1 MKAVYWF
8 SGIFTVACIIAE
20 LLKPKEEKKKPL
32 TSREEHE
39 GFTVTRT
46 ALGNQ
51 EEIRFRGSYDDIMRH
66 LGVIKGDKPPLPP
79 NLDIEGLP
87 SYNFGCP
94 HCGISSMVGENL
106 WRYHELSRTRGY
118 MDNTTTFLSKCK
130 KCNGFMKAKVDH
142 DDF

>member
-1 MKAVYWF
+1 MKAVYWL
-8 SGIFTVACIIAE
+8 SGIFTVACLVAE
-20 LLKPKEEKKKPL
+20 LLKPKEEKKPL
-32 TSREEHE
+32 ASIEAHD

-46 ALGNQ
+46 SPGNQ

-66 LGVIKGDKPPLPP
+66 LGVIKDEKPALPP
-79 NLDIEGLP
+79 DLDVDNLP
-87 SYNFGCP
+87 SYRFGCP
-94 HCGISSMVGENL
+94 HCGSMSTVGENL
-106 WRYHELSRTRGY
+106 WRYHELSRTRGH